1 MVFGFVGPT
10 GTDLVAVADT
20 LKAQLRA
27 MQYGVE
33 EVRLSEL
40 ITAYLGKSN
49 HFDNEYERISTL
61 MDRGTW
67 LREAS
72 DQRDI
77 AARLGIAQIRAL
89 RKRLSG
95 DVRTP
100 AVRTAYFV
108 RSFKR
113 PEEVELFRQVY
124 GKAFTLISVYASLPW
139 RRQFLSKQIAP
150 SLGPRRSE
158 AQELA
163 TRLITRD
170 YLEEGRKLG
179 QRVGKTFP
187 LADCFVVSESRP
199 ELERQ
204 LHRLVLL
211 TFGHPYVSPTQE
223 EQSMFFAKA
232 AALRSLDLSRQ
243 VGAAVVGAD
252 GEILSTGCN
261 EVPRFGG
268 GLYWADDEGV
278 MRDFER
284 GGDSNVDLKREMV
297 EDAFDRM
304 KNEPDLLADAAQQQT
319 SADLAWQALFTE
331 GAYLREAQL
340 FDVIEFGRAV
350 HAEMAAIT
358 QAARAGVRLQDARL
372 FCTTF
377 PCHLCARHIVAAGI
391 REVVFI
397 EPYEKSRTGAL
408 YGDSISVEAFE
419 PSSRRANFRAF
430 VGVAPRPY
438 MDFFEAAGSRK
449 TDDGKIR
456 DVDPS
461 TAIPRIQRRVFTYTL
476 MESFVVDATSP
487 LPDHLSTGSTP

>member
-1 MVFGFVGPT
+1 MPTRRPTEPRSAPSDEPQDESDGPSPDAAASDPANIELVFGFVGPT

-40 ITAYLGKSN
+40 ITAYLGKSD
-49 HFDNEYERISTL
+49 HFDNEYDRISTL

-89 RKRLSG
+89 RTRLSG

-100 AVRTAYFV
+100 AIRTAYFV

-211 TFGHPYVSPTQE
+211 TFGHPYV
-223 EQSMFFAKA
+223 
-232 AALRSLDLSRQ
+232 
-243 VGAAVVGAD
+243 
-252 GEILSTGCN
+252 
-261 EVPRFGG
+261 
-268 GLYWADDEGV
+268 
-278 MRDFER
+278 
-284 GGDSNVDLKREMV
+284 
-297 EDAFDRM
+297 
-304 KNEPDLLADAAQQQT
+304 
-319 SADLAWQALFTE
+319 
-331 GAYLREAQL
+331 
-340 FDVIEFGRAV
+340 
-350 HAEMAAIT
+350 
-358 QAARAGVRLQDARL
+358 
-372 FCTTF
+372 
-377 PCHLCARHIVAAGI
+377 
-391 REVVFI
+391 
-397 EPYEKSRTGAL
+397 
-408 YGDSISVEAFE
+408 
-419 PSSRRANFRAF
+419 
-430 VGVAPRPY
+430 
-438 MDFFEAAGSRK
+438 
-449 TDDGKIR
+449 
-456 DVDPS
+456 
-461 TAIPRIQRRVFTYTL
+461 
-476 MESFVVDATSP
+476 
-487 LPDHLSTGSTP
+487 